1 MSEPNLNA
9 NPIKVETRER
19 FDLKK
24 HVHDESAFFSGV
36 KMFVSVI
43 VSLASIAVA
52 LLGGTYLLITGT
64 PQDFYQKPVPPA
76 EKNNKTPEMTPAQEK
91 SLQEKVAAV
100 MDDYRTG
107 WNSGSFPTNLTTSGF
122 VSRDSV
128 GKASTNATDFYDS
141 KQTIQKLKV
150 TNIAQ
155 VTSDEVSATVAELV
169 RYDTGI
175 KNWFINA
182 GGTDQEGNLV
192 VDRIVETEYR
202 LVNSGGWKIK
212 SREWKRQTGA
222 LIQQE
227 GDATLS
233 WKMDEGDIAF
243 DDKRPSKETLAAPYA
258 TIASEIQS
266 GYLSST
272 NFPSGYKVTFQSGGS
287 IDRSEIQGR
296 LTKLCANVKD
306 LTVTATIN
314 SVEQTGPKSATA
326 TVTYSAQ
333 FTPFSYGPTGLVEKS
348 KNQYVAVW
356 KDQDTWTRYSDT
368 DTYWHRESTTRLE
381 RSPIWQHYEAQ
392 TPPRAPSTAPTGSS
406 ATSTSNLPNIGE

>member
-9 NPIKVETRER
+9 NPITAESRER

-43 VSLASIAVA
+43 VSIASLAAA
-52 LLGGTYLLITGT
+52 LLGGTYLLVTGT
-64 PQDFYQKPVPPA
+64 PKDFYQKPIPPH
-76 EKNNKTPEMTPAQEK
+76 EDDNPPEMTPAQEK
-91 SLQEKVAAV
+91 SLQEKVAEV
-100 MDDYRTG
+100 MEDYREG
-107 WNSGSFPTNLTTSGF
+107 WNSGSFPSNLTTSGF
-122 VSRDSV
+122 SSRDMN
-128 GKASTNATDFYDS
+128 GKSSSSPTDFFD
-141 KQTIQKLKV
+141 QTQSIQKLKV

-155 VTSDEVSATVAELV
+155 VTSDEVSATVAELI
-169 RYDTGI
+169 RWNSGI
-175 KNWFINA
+175 KNWYSNV
-182 GGTDQEGNLV
+182 GGTDQDGNLIFE
-192 VDRIVETEYR
+192 RIVENEYR

-227 GDATLS
+227 GEASLS

-243 DDKRPSKETLAAPYA
+243 DDKRPSKETLTAPYT
-258 TIASEIQS
+258 TIASEVQS
-266 GYLSST
+266 GYLSYT
-272 NFPSGYKVTFQSGGS
+272 NFPSGYRVTFQSGGS

-296 LTKLCANVKD
+296 LTKLYANVKD
-306 LTVTATIN
+306 LTVTATID

-333 FTPFSYGPTGLVEKS
+333 FSPFSYGSTGLIEKS

-368 DTYWHRESTTRLE
+368 DTNWHRESTTRLV
-381 RSPIWQHYEAQ
+381 RSPLWQHYEAQ
-392 TPPRAPSTAPTGSS
+392 KPPNPPSSGTTPSDGLPS
-406 ATSTSNLPNIGE
+406 GE